1 MMASPRGYLDSTLNG
16 WLGELAQTRGAPGG
30 GSALAFAVA
39 SAASVLA
46 MAARV
51 SDSVGFA
58 VQADALCARA
68 APLVQLDADTYDAAL
83 AVRDATEELKVE
95 QRDWEIGR
103 AFARAAEPPL
113 EIGRIAADVAE
124 LAAQLAESGDLRV
137 RADAIAAAA
146 LAAGAALGA
155 VALVAVN
162 LTALNGDPR
171 VAEAQ
176 DLAENARRSAA
187 RAGGTG

>member
-1 MMASPRGYLDSTLNG
+1 MAPPSGYLDSTLND
-16 WLGELAQTRGAPGG
+16 WLGELGRSRGAPGG

-51 SDSVGFA
+51 SGSGGLA
-58 VQADALCARA
+58 AQADALCARA
-68 APLVQLDADTYDAAL
+68 ASLVQIDADSYDAAL
-83 AVRDATEELKVE
+83 AVRDATEELKAA

-113 EIGRIAADVAE
+113 EIARAAADVAE
-124 LAAQLAESGDLRV
+124 LAAQLADEGDPRV
-137 RADAIAAAA
+137 HADAIAVAA
-146 LAAGAALGA
+146 LAAGAARGA

-162 LTALNGDPR
+162 LTALDGDPR
-171 VAEAQ
+171 VAEAEE
-176 DLAENARRSAA
+176 LAGSAQRSAT
-187 RAGGTG
+187 RAGAAS